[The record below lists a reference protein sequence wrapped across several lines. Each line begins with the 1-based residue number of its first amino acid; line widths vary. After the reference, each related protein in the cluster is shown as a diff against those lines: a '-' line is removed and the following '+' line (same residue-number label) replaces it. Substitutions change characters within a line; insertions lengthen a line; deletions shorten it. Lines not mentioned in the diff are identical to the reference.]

1 MKQKRTGRRLW
12 TSCPLIWYVYTIC
25 AHACRSG
32 PNTYASHTTKHTTLC
47 TSQPTLHWTCQWTVC
62 AQYRLV
68 SLSFLSLKHL
78 LALQD
83 IVETHLLRDIAA
95 RSENFFQAASVV
107 QELRGVLARTYVQ
120 VKTLRQEVESR
131 LLCTTS
137 CIQLRCDCVRHDMPT
152 WSLS

>member
-12 TSCPLIWYVYTIC
+12 TSCPLIWYVYTVC
-25 AHACRSG
+25 AHAWRLR
-32 PNTYASHTTKHTTLC
+32 PNTCASHTTKLC

-62 AQYRLV
+62 AQYWL
-68 SLSFLSLKHL
+68 SLLSFLSCKHL

-131 LLCTTS
+131 LLCITS
-137 CIQLRCDCVRHDMPT
+137 CIQQRCGVHHHMPT

>member
-1 MKQKRTGRRLW
+1 MDQLSSYLVWLYELCTL
-12 TSCPLIWYVYTIC
+12 LEV
-25 AHACRSG
+25 
-32 PNTYASHTTKHTTLC
+32 TTKHMC
-47 TSQPTLHWTCQWTVC
+47 ISPYQAYHTLHISTHSALNLSMHKLC
-62 AQYRLV
+62 AQNR
-68 SLSFLSLKHL
+68 LSLLSLLSCTHL

-120 VKTLRQEVESR
+120 VKTLRQEVDTR
-131 LLCTTS
+131 LLCMTS
-137 CIQLRCDCVRHDMPT
+137 CIRLRCDGVHHDMPT